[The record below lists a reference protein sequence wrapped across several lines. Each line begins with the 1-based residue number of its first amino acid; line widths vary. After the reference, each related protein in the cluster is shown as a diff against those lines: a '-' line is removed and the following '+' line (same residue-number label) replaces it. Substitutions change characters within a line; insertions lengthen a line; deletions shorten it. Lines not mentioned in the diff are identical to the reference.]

1 MLVYL
6 HLNPLIANP
15 TKWSNTLR
23 QLTNSLSVFDHFDTA
38 TKVTTMSLTL
48 SGRRSIL
55 YRKQNISM
63 DWFLYDRYLHHEN
76 VFP

>member
-1 MLVYL
+1 MYIIIEAMLVYL

-48 SGRRSIL
+48 SG
-55 YRKQNISM
+55 
-63 DWFLYDRYLHHEN
+63 
-76 VFP
+76 